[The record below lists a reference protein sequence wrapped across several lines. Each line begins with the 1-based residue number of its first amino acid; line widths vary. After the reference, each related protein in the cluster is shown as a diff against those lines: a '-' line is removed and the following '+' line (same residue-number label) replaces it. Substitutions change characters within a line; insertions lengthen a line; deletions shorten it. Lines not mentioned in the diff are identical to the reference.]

1 MKLARSP
8 VLHVVVGDSRVRAEA
23 RSAGGGAVIWA
34 GDATY
39 ESPDDLAEVV
49 ARLAAAPA
57 VRCRR
62 LEATLERP
70 PAQTRTLTDLPPV
83 RDRELAALVANQAGR
98 FFRRNG
104 AALVTDAV
112 WVTSGNGR
120 VTNAAAVEEPLVLA
134 IVAGAREAG
143 LVVERIT
150 PAGTSPQLQ
159 LLPTAERAVRA
170 RVRRRA
176 VVRLG
181 VAALAA
187 WLLAGV
193 LFGARL
199 VIERGAVEAELAAAD
214 APLAALR
221 DVRREMRT
229 AESMV
234 QGLAEARRAR
244 GQALATLARVSGAL
258 PDSTVLTAYTWRADG
273 SGVVA
278 GAGRRAADVL
288 AAVERT
294 RAVATPRI
302 EGAVV
307 RETLAGHDWER
318 FTILFGKAGP

>member
-1 MKLARSP
+1 MKLARAP

-23 RSAGGGAVIWA
+23 RSGEGVIWA
-34 GDATY
+34 GEATY
-39 ESPDDLAEVV
+39 ESPDDLAEVLS
-49 ARLAAAPA
+49 RLAAAPA

-62 LEATLERP
+62 LQATLERP

-83 RDRELAALVANQAGR
+83 RDRELAALVAHQAGR

-112 WVTSGNGR
+112 WVTNGNGR
-120 VTNAAAVEEPLVLA
+120 VTQAAAVEEPLVLA

-170 RVRRRA
+170 RARRRA
-176 VVRLG
+176 VARLG
-181 VAALAA
+181 IAALVA
-187 WLLAGV
+187 WLLSGA
-193 LFGARL
+193 LFGVRL
-199 VIERGAVEAELAAAD
+199 VIERRAVEVELAAAD

-258 PDSTVLTAYTWRADG
+258 PDSAVITAYTWRSDG

-278 GAGRRAADVL
+278 GAARRAADVL
-288 AAVERT
+288 AAVERS
-294 RAVATPRI
+294 RVAPELRM

-307 RETLAGHDWER
+307 RETLAGHEWER
-318 FTILFGKAGP
+318 FTILFGRASP

>member
-1 MKLARSP
+1 MHIRNPVEWTVDQLRVAGHAVETAGHARP
-8 VLHVVVGDSRVRAEA
+8 
-23 RSAGGGAVIWA
+23 
-34 GDATY
+34 
-39 ESPDDLAEVV
+39 
-49 ARLAAAPA
+49 LAAAPA

-62 LEATLERP
+62 LDATLERP

-104 AALVTDAV
+104 ATLVTDAV
-112 WVTSGNGR
+112 WVTNGDGR
-120 VTNAAAVEEPLVLA
+120 VTQAAAVEEQLVLA

-170 RVRRRA
+170 RARRRA

-181 VAALAA
+181 VAALAV

-193 LFGARL
+193 LFGSRL
-199 VIERGAVEAELAAAD
+199 VIERRAVEVELAAAD

-244 GQALATLARVSGAL
+244 GQALATLARLSGAL
-258 PDSTVLTAYTWRADG
+258 PDSAVLTAYTWRADG

-278 GAGRRAADVL
+278 GAGRRAADVV
-288 AAVERT
+288 AAFERNH
-294 RAVATPRI
+294 AVSMPRM

-307 RETLAGHDWER
+307 RETLAGHEWER
-318 FTILFGKAGP
+318 FTILFGKTSP